1 MQKHYGLKKKKLKS
15 WIKMHVF
22 IQADPTLDK

>member
-1 MQKHYGLKKKKLKS
+1 MQRRYGLKKKLKS